1 MTDTA
6 QGARTGEPRSNRP
19 GSNPFESRSGL
30 KTTEFMLT
38 IIAAIAVV
46 AASYA
51 SNDGAR
57 SFPIRWGWLLGI
69 VVVSAYVVSRG
80 FAKLGSRESLHQDR

>member
-19 GSNPFESRSGL
+19 GSNPFESRFGL

-46 AASYA
+46 AA